1 MSSTGAR
8 SWATSPCSI
17 WTSSRHCGRNTRRDQ
32 KRGEGVSMSGLTAFT
47 WFHTALSLVQLV
59 SGIIVVIELMGSRDS
74 KPWFLIYLVSAI
86 ATSVTGFL
94 FPVDK
99 FLPSHA
105 FGIASLILL
114 LFVILARY
122 KFHLVGAWRLVYV
135 IALVITVYLDA
146 FVAIAQAFLKIPPL
160 HALAPGGSE
169 PPFAIA
175 QGVLL
180 VVTIWLGI
188 VAARNFQPSAATSA

>member
-1 MSSTGAR
+1 
-8 SWATSPCSI
+8 
-17 WTSSRHCGRNTRRDQ
+17 
-32 KRGEGVSMSGLTAFT
+32 MSGLTAFT

-59 SGIIVVIELMGSRDS
+59 SGIVVVIELMGSRDS

-94 FPVDK
+94 FPVDR

-105 FGIASLILL
+105 FGVASLVLL

-122 KFHLVGAWRLVYV
+122 KFRLDGAWRLIYV
-135 IALVITVYLDA
+135 ISLVITVYLDA
-146 FVAIAQAFLKIPPL
+146 FVAIVQAFLKIPSL

-175 QGVLL
+175 QGVLF
-180 VVTIWLGI
+180 VVFVWLGI
-188 VAARNFQPSAATSA
+188 VAARNFRREMAIGVQG